1 MDASQPCV
9 AARSEFRGWQAAQ
22 LTNGL
27 VRVVA
32 VPDIGGRLMA
42 YDLADYSYLFI
53 DPELAGK
60 LFTAAENQGD
70 GTLAAWKN
78 YGGAK
83 TWPAPQGWD
92 GPDQWPGPPD
102 AILDTGRYHLAELT
116 STGAE
121 ARLRMVSPA
130 GSPTGVQIT
139 REARIA
145 AGTSRLNLRLTFAN
159 IAERPIRWSIWD
171 VAQLRAD
178 RLGSNGRLTY
188 EPGCVVTAPANPRS
202 RFPAGYNVMFGAPD
216 NPQWRVDRDQGLFVG
231 TYGFE
236 IGKVGLDSRGG
247 WIAFANTATG
257 YAFVERFAAEPDG
270 VYPDAGADVECWT
283 VGRGQVAT
291 LSYDETSGPFLME
304 TEVLGPFR
312 DIAPAAT
319 ASFDV
324 EWGACR
330 CAGPILAVTAG
341 GCVTRHL
348 SVAVGDG
355 QATLAGTF
363 GVFDVGRLELI
374 WLAGDPEA
382 TQGSGAVLASE
393 SLAPVTPLAL
403 LQLDHRAA
411 VPAQAAGLRLDV
423 VTPDGQRRELA
434 TARLHG

>member
-1 MDASQPCV
+1 MDPQKTCTI
-9 AARSEFRGWQAAQ
+9 ARADFRGWQAAY

-27 VRVVA
+27 VRVAA

-42 YDLADYSYLFI
+42 YDLADYSYLFV

-60 LFTAAENQGD
+60 LFTAAENQGR
-70 GTLAAWKN
+70 GELADWKN

-92 GPDQWPGPPD
+92 GLDQWPGPPD
-102 AILDTGRYHLAELT
+102 AILDTGRYRLAELI

-121 ARLRMVSPA
+121 ARIRMVSPL

-145 AGTSRLNLRLTFAN
+145 AGTSRLNLCLTFTN
-159 IAERPIRWSIWD
+159 IGERPIRWSIWD
-171 VAQLRAD
+171 VVQLRAD
-178 RLGSNGRLTY
+178 RLGPDGRLTY
-188 EPGCVVTAPANPRS
+188 EPGCVVTAPANTRS

-216 NPQWRVDRDQGLFVG
+216 NPQWRTDQDQELFIA
-231 TYGFE
+231 TYRFE

-257 YAFVERFAAEPDG
+257 YAFVERFAAEPGGD
-270 VYPDAGADVECWT
+270 YPDAGADVECWT

-304 TEVLGPFR
+304 TEVLSPFR

-319 ASFDV
+319 ANFDI
-324 EWGACR
+324 EWSACR

-348 SVAVGDG
+348 SVALSDG
-355 QATLAGTF
+355 QATLTGTF
-363 GVFDVGRLELI
+363 GVFDMGELDLI
-374 WLAGDPEA
+374 WLADG
-382 TQGSGAVLASE
+382 GAMLASE
-393 SLAPVTPLAL
+393 PLGLVTPLAL
-403 LQLDHRAA
+403 VQLDHRAA
-411 VPAQAAGLRLDV
+411 PPVQAAGLRLDV

-434 TARLHG
+434 SASLL

>member
-1 MDASQPCV
+1 MDPQKTCTI
-9 AARSEFRGWQAAQ
+9 ARADFRGWQAAY

-27 VRVVA
+27 VRVAA

-42 YDLADYSYLFI
+42 YDLADYPYLFV

-60 LFTAAENQGD
+60 LFTAAENQGR
-70 GTLAAWKN
+70 GELADWKN

-92 GPDQWPGPPD
+92 SPDHWPGPPD
-102 AILDTGRYHLAELT
+102 AILDTGRYRLAELI

-121 ARLRMVSPA
+121 ARIRMVSPL

-139 REARIA
+139 REACIA

-159 IAERPIRWSIWD
+159 IGERPIRWSIWD
-171 VAQLRAD
+171 VVQLRAD
-178 RLGSNGRLTY
+178 RLGPDGRLTY
-188 EPGCVVTAPANPRS
+188 EPDCVVTAPANIRS
-202 RFPAGYNVMFGAPD
+202 RFPMGYNVMFGAPD
-216 NPQWRVDRDQGLFVG
+216 NPQWRVDRDQELFIA
-231 TYGFE
+231 TYRFE

-270 VYPDAGADVECWT
+270 VYPDTGADVECWT

-304 TEVLGPFR
+304 TEVLSSFR
-312 DIAPAAT
+312 NIAPAAT
-319 ASFDV
+319 ANFDI
-324 EWGACR
+324 EWSACR

-348 SVAVGDG
+348 SVALSDG
-355 QATLAGTF
+355 QATLTGSF
-363 GVFDVGRLELI
+363 GVFDMGELELI
-374 WLAGDPEA
+374 WLADG
-382 TQGSGAVLASE
+382 GAMLAGE
-393 SLAPVTPLAL
+393 RLGLVTPLSL
-403 LQLDHRAA
+403 VQLESRTAPP
-411 VPAQAAGLRLDV
+411 VQAAGLRLDV
-423 VTPDGQRRELA
+423 VTPHGQRRELA
-434 TARLHG
+434 SASLL